1 MSDFKHINEFR
12 KGSVLSK
19 ISEDPTYLS
28 FFFMF
33 DGVDREH
40 SPLLAGPAE
49 EYLEKMVDAN
59 MGTTYAKKLANFR
72 KVLFKINKEMPWFWQ
87 SVTGLELVE
96 TYGKMDEPYRGQ
108 ESPKIEI
115 ECLEENVELTAVG
128 LMTLYKNACYDFR
141 RYVEILPKNLRH
153 FRVWTVLSEVRTFQ
167 QSTVARDLNL
177 YGAEMPGNNA
187 ASDINI
193 IPKAKGYETAVGKNV
208 GEFDAALTAQYTADA
223 KPHVMFELG
232 FCEWQIDTIAGMF
245 ADQSKNPEKKKPKV
259 SFVWQTG
266 FMSGSKFGENIAEE
280 EKVPLFPAAQPN
292 DGLYPNQPFNPLAIA
307 QNAISDKVNGLAGGL
322 VNRFNNLKNSLPGFG
337 NNPLGRVY
345 PEGLTGAAATLA
357 NRGMDAVKGLLLDN
371 VHGSTGFLG
380 SLSDINSA
388 LEAGSINAILNLA
401 GQLNQNNTNVPS
413 NGNITPVGVY
423 DPGIDSSPD
432 LPINQKVYDPIAQE
446 PESQNITPGRIHEPG
461 VDSSPDDNINEN
473 VHS

>member
-1 MSDFKHINEFR
+1 MSDFNHINEFR

-33 DGVDREH
+33 DGIDREH

-49 EYLEKMVDAN
+49 EYLKNMVDAHL
-59 MGTTYAKKLANFR
+59 GTSYALKLAAFR

-87 SVTGLELVE
+87 TVNGLELVE
-96 TYGKMDEPYRGQ
+96 TYAKMEEPYRGA
-108 ESPKIEI
+108 EKPKIEI
-115 ECLEENVELTAVG
+115 ECLEENVELTAVA
-128 LMTLYKNACYDFR
+128 LMTLYKQACYDYR

-167 QSTVARDLNL
+167 QDTVARDLNL
-177 YGAEMPGNNA
+177 YGAEMPGNESGSSVNL
-187 ASDINI
+187 
-193 IPKAKGYETAVGKNV
+193 IPRAKGYETAVGRNAGK
-208 GEFDAALTAQYTADA
+208 FDAPLVKQYTADA

-232 FCEWQIDTIAGMF
+232 FCEWEVDTISSVF
-245 ADQSKNPEKKKPKV
+245 ADQSKNPAAKKPKV
-259 SFVWQTG
+259 SFTWSTG
-266 FMSGSKFGENIAEE
+266 FMTGSKFGVNVVTEPQS
-280 EKVPLFPAAQPN
+280 PLFPEAKPD

-322 VNRFNNLKNSLPGFG
+322 VNRFNNLKNGLPGFG

-345 PEGLTGAAATLA
+345 PEGLTGAAASLA
-357 NRGMDAVKGLLLDN
+357 NRGLDAVKGLLLDN
-371 VHGSTGFLG
+371 VHGGSGVLG
-380 SLSDINSA
+380 TLSDINTA
-388 LEAGSINAILNLA
+388 LEAGSVNAILNLA
-401 GQLNQNNTNVPS
+401 GQLNQNNTNVPD
-413 NGNITPVGVY
+413 NGKISPFTIY
-423 DPGIDSSPD
+423 EPGIDSSPD
-432 LPINQKVYDPIAQE
+432 LPINQRVHDPVAQE
-446 PESQNITPGRIHEPG
+446 PDDQNITPGRIHEEG